1 MNELK
6 DMILHINN
14 AHKTLVW
21 ISYID
26 GLFQN
31 KLVLSCYHSTLPK
44 VMLTFIIQESI
55 DCYDVACEKY
65 LCGATLCR
73 IESVV
78 GAQSD
83 VIHVV
88 TTMLKMTFGGVA

>member
-26 GLFQN
+26 GLFPN
-31 KLVLSCYHSTLPK
+31 SLVLSCYHSTLPK
-44 VMLTFIIQESI
+44 VMLNFIIQDSTGF
-55 DCYDVACEKY
+55 YDVTCEKY
-65 LCGATLCR
+65 LSGVPLCR

-78 GAQSD
+78 GTKSD

>member
-21 ISYID
+21 VSYID
-26 GLFQN
+26 GLFPN

-44 VMLTFIIQESI
+44 VTLNFIIQEST
-55 DCYDVACEKY
+55 DFYDVTCEKY
-65 LCGATLCR
+65 LCGVPLCR

-88 TTMLKMTFGGVA
+88 MTMLKMTFGGVA